1 VIAGVSLGLLGSFG
15 FTQLAGALLYGVSA
29 SDSATFAGMSALL
42 ATVSLIAF
50 WIPARTATRL
60 DAVAAI
66 RYE

>member
-1 VIAGVSLGLLGSFG
+1 LAFTRIAGTLLH
-15 FTQLAGALLYGVSA
+15 GVSA

-42 ATVSLIAF
+42 VVVSLIAF
-50 WIPARTATRL
+50 WIPIRTATRL